1 MVETLAYRIALTLR
15 DAETGAPL
23 AETVEAGT
31 LDFAALEGK

>member
-1 MVETLAYRIALTLR
+1 MVASLTYRIAVTLR

-23 AETVEAGT
+23 AETVEAGA